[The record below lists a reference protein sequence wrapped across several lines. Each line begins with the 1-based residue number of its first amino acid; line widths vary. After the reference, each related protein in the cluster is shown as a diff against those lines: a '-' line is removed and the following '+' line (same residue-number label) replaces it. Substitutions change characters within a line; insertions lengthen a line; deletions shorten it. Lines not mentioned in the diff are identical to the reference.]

1 MVLLFVPDL
10 AVAINDQVELLNSN
24 GTLIGAA
31 MQQFTQLKAL
41 AFDSVRHQFV
51 VSDMDQQNDTIYSVQ
66 LTKQTDIMPIVE
78 DLLDDIQVRLFSTL
92 FFRNLKKKSCIINK
106 ERRWRQMRLIFF

>member
-1 MVLLFVPDL
+1 M
-10 AVAINDQVELLNSN
+10 AINDQVELLNSN
-24 GTLIGAA
+24 GTLVGAA
-31 MQQFTQLKAL
+31 KQQFTQLKAI

-78 DLLDDIQVRLFSTL
+78 DVRDDIQVR
-92 FFRNLKKKSCIINK
+92 RDRADQNLKQKSCIYLNA
-106 ERRWRQMRLIFF
+106 FS